1 MKKRKRN
8 RRHNDHQPISDV
20 LKNFV
25 QQNNLEK
32 GINEVQVIDA
42 WKKIMGPA
50 IENYTTNI
58 MFKNE
63 TLYVQLSSSVLRQE
77 LSYGTS
83 KIISNLNE
91 ELRTDLIQKLV
102 LR

>member
-1 MKKRKRN
+1 MKKKNN
-8 RRHNDHQPISDV
+8 RRHSDHQPIKDV

-32 GINEVQVIDA
+32 GINEVQVIDV
-42 WKKIMGPA
+42 WKKMMGPA
-50 IENYTTNI
+50 ITNYTTNI
-58 MFKNE
+58 TFRKD

-83 KIISNLNE
+83 KIISNLND
-91 ELRTDLIQKLV
+91 ELGATLIQKLV